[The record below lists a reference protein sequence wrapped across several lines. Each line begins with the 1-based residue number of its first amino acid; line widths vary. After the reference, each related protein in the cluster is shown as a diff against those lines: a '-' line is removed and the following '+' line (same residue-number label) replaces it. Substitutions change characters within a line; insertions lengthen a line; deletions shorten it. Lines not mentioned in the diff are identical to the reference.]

1 MGSIGRHLVAMGCV
15 IVALFI
21 AELAYGYISDYP
33 ATGAS
38 KIVVDVVAILVLFWL
53 GSVFNGYRI
62 RQHKTVLG
70 EPFTTVYF

>member
-1 MGSIGRHLVAMGCV
+1 MGHIGRHVVAMCWV

-38 KIVVDVVAILVLFWL
+38 KIVVDVVAIVVLFWL
-53 GSVFNGYRI
+53 RFRF
-62 RQHKTVLG
+62 QCL
-70 EPFTTVYF
+70 

>member
-1 MGSIGRHLVAMGCV
+1 MGRIGRHLVAMCWV

-33 ATGAS
+33 ASGST
-38 KIVVDVVAILVLFWL
+38 KILIDVVAILVVFWL

-62 RQHKTVLG
+62 SHSAKIVKLP
-70 EPFTTVYF
+70 E